1 MAKEKK
7 NKKVRKLTMTGQY
20 TYYATIPK
28 EFIQALGWRKK
39 QKLTVRLSGRK
50 IIIEDW
56 KK

>member
-7 NKKVRKLTMTGQY
+7 NKKVRRLTMTGQY

-39 QKLTVRLSGRK
+39 QKLTVRLVGRK

>member
-7 NKKVRKLTMTGQY
+7 NEKVRKLTMTGQY
-20 TYYATIPK
+20 TYYVTIPK

-39 QKLTVRLSGRK
+39 QKLSVRLSGRK